1 MIRFD
6 SANRD
11 AAKFPDGE
19 QFDVCRQNAGSHLA
33 FGHGIHFCV
42 GAPLARKEMQVAY
55 EKLLQ
60 RLKNIRLASGK
71 NDLRHVPNVLLRGL
85 KHLYIE
91 FERAG

>member
-1 MIRFD
+1 
-6 SANRD
+6 
-11 AAKFPDGE
+11 
-19 QFDVCRQNAGSHLA
+19 
-33 FGHGIHFCV
+33 
-42 GAPLARKEMQVAY
+42 MQVAY